1 MADRTMG
8 EKAGD
13 KLEDSLRHAAAGA
26 MDVAARVGVG
36 SGSPD
41 SGKTKAELYAD
52 AQRLGIK
59 GRSKMTK
66 AELLK
71 AVRRA

>member
-1 MADRTMG
+1 MSDRTIG
-8 EKAGD
+8 EQAGD
-13 KLEDSLRHAAAGA
+13 KLEDSVRHAVAGA
-26 MDVAARVGVG
+26 MDLAARAGVG

-41 SGKTKAELYAD
+41 SGKTKSELYAD
-52 AQRLGIK
+52 AKRLGIK

-71 AVRRA
+71 AVRRV